1 MATLTTK
8 QRNSLPPGKF
18 GIIDS
23 RGKGHYPMED
33 KAHAQVAKGRAT
45 QMANAGKLSPSAK
58 AQIDAKAN
66 RVLNK
71 GKQS

>member
-23 RGKGHYPMED
+23 RGKGHYPMPDASHASND
-33 KAHAQVAKGRAT
+33 KSRAT
-45 QMANAGKLSPSAK
+45 QMVNAGKLSPSAK

-66 RVLNK
+66 RMLNK
-71 GKQS
+71 GKQ

>member
-8 QRNSLPPGKF
+8 QRNEIPPGKF

-23 RGKGHYPMED
+23 RGKGHYPEED
-33 KAHAQVAKGRAT
+33 KAHAANAKARAT
-45 QMANAGKLSPSAK
+45 QMVNAGKLTPSAK

-66 RVLNK
+66 RMLNK
-71 GKQS
+71 GKQ